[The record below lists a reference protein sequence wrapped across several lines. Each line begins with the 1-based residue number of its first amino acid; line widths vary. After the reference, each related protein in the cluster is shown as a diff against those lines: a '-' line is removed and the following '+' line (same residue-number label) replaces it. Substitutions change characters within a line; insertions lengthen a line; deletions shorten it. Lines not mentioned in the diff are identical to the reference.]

1 MRIKKLAAIAGVIL
15 AGALSL
21 PASTVYQYSFGG
33 LGSLG
38 SSSHVFA
45 PVNGPSSYSITA
57 HGGTFGGSQVN
68 LYSKGSS
75 YNFANPWSSSNHESG
90 LGLTNDRSGSHEI
103 TPGSYIVL
111 DLANVAGF
119 SVSSLGLYTTSTE
132 GDDSWA
138 IWGWNGN
145 LSGALAAY
153 LGSGVV
159 HGSDEGLQSLS
170 SFASDR
176 WLGITATRGD
186 ILLGGFT
193 VSGNPS
199 ATPEPTSAALMGLAA
214 VGMAL
219 LVRKRLSRSA

>member
-1 MRIKKLAAIAGVIL
+1 MGIKQLAAIAGVIL

-33 LGSLG
+33 LGALG

-45 PVNGPSSYSITA
+45 PVTGPSSASVTA
-57 HGGTFGGSQVN
+57 HGGTFFGGPVD

-75 YNFANPWSSSNHESG
+75 YNFANPGSSSNHESG

-103 TPGSYIVL
+103 TSGSYIVL
-111 DLANVAGF
+111 DLANLTGLSA
-119 SVSSLGLYTTSTE
+119 SSLGLFTTSTE

-138 IWGWNGN
+138 IWGWNGSLN
-145 LSGALAAY
+145 GALAAY
-153 LGSGVV
+153 FGSGVI
-159 HGSDEGLQSLS
+159 HGSTEGLQSLS

-193 VSGNPS
+193 ASGNPS
-199 ATPEPTSAALMGLAA
+199 ATPEPASAGLMGLAA
-214 VGMAL
+214 IGLSL
-219 LVRKRLSRSA
+219 LVRKRFSRSA

>member
-1 MRIKKLAAIAGVIL
+1 MRIKKLAAIAGMVV

-45 PVNGPSSYSITA
+45 PVSGPSSYSITA
-57 HGGTFGGSQVN
+57 HGGTFSGIPVN
-68 LYSKGSS
+68 LYSKGPS

-111 DLANVAGF
+111 DLANLTGF
-119 SVSSLGLYTTSTE
+119 SASSLGLYTTSTE
-132 GDDSWA
+132 HDDRWA
-138 IWGWNGN
+138 IWGWNGGLN
-145 LSGALAAY
+145 GALAAY
-153 LGSGVV
+153 LGPGVI
-159 HGSDEGLQSLS
+159 HGSNEGLQSLS

-186 ILLGGFT
+186 ILLGAFT
-193 VSGNPS
+193 AAGDPS
-199 ATPEPTSAALMGLAA
+199 ATPEPSSVGLMGLAA
-214 VGMAL
+214 IGMSL
-219 LVRKRLSRSA
+219 LVRKRFSRSA